1 MASRFGSLLAEL
13 KRRRVYHVAVAYIVV
28 GLGVLGAAE
37 LILDP
42 LGLEG
47 ARPLIVV
54 LTLLGFP
61 LALVLAWAYEI
72 KSEEPTL
79 IQPLGGEAVPS
90 SEDFTPPKVG
100 VAEERKAIV
109 VLPFDNMS
117 PDPNDAYF
125 SDGLTEEIITQL
137 SYLRS
142 LRVISRSSAMALKN
156 TQKDVRTIG
165 RELDVQY
172 VMEGSVRKAG
182 NSLRITAQ
190 LIDASSDEHLWAE
203 TYSRELEDVFE
214 IQSEIALSVADAMQ
228 ASLDARS
235 VERIKS
241 HPTESLDALDAYL
254 LGRHHVWS
262 LTEEGMSK
270 AKSYF
275 ERALELDPDY
285 ASAHFGLA
293 HWYLWAGG
301 TAFSILPAAEAIPR
315 GRAEAEW
322 AITLDPDLGDA
333 YGVLALIEMSYY
345 WDREKAYELAKVGVE
360 RSPSSGWAWTSYA
373 FVLLSLGRR
382 EESVEAVQRF
392 GELEPLEMLA
402 LLNVAWVNGCA
413 GRLDKA
419 LEYAKRSV
427 EVDSGFFGTV
437 FLAWVFQA
445 RGEHDKAWAEFARV
459 QDHWE
464 AIRRTKGAWML
475 AYAFARAGR
484 LEDFEESVADLERRV
499 AQGTAAW
506 SEVALAYIGVRD
518 YERALDCL
526 ERAPDERPPGSN
538 VTFTL
543 GFEPLFDPI
552 RDNPRFQQVLKRLG
566 LG

>member
-1 MASRFGSLLAEL
+1 M
-13 KRRRVYHVAVAYIVV
+13 VV

-37 LILDP
+37 VILDP

-79 IQPLGGEAVPS
+79 IEPLGGEAAQS
-90 SEDFTPPKVG
+90 SEDLTPPKVG
-100 VAEERKAIV
+100 VPEERKGIV

-137 SYLRS
+137 SNLRS
-142 LRVISRSSAMALKN
+142 LRVISRSSAMSLKN
-156 TQKDVRTIG
+156 TKKDVRTIG
-165 RELDVQY
+165 SELNVQY

-190 LIDASSDEHLWAE
+190 LIDASSDGHLWAE

-214 IQSEIALSVADAMQ
+214 IQSEIALSVAGALQ

-235 VERIKS
+235 VERIKT
-241 HPTESLDALDAYL
+241 HPTESLDAHDAYL
-254 LGRHHVWS
+254 LERHHVWS

-285 ASAHFGLA
+285 AYAHFGLA

-301 TAFSILPAAEAIPR
+301 TAFSILPAAEAIPI
-315 GRAEAEW
+315 GRAEAER
-322 AITLDPDLGDA
+322 AIELDPDLGDA
-333 YGVLALIEMSYY
+333 YGILAVIEMSYY
-345 WDREKAYELAKVGVE
+345 WDREKAYELAKLGVQ
-360 RSPSSGWAWTSYA
+360 RAPSSGLAWTSYA
-373 FVLLSLGRR
+373 IVLLSLGKR
-382 EESVEAVQRF
+382 EESLEAVQKF
-392 GELEPLEMLA
+392 SELEPLEVLS
-402 LLNVAWVNGCA
+402 LLNVVWVNGYA

-445 RGEHDKAWAEFARV
+445 RGEHDKAWAELARV
-459 QDHWE
+459 QDDWE
-464 AIRRTKGAWML
+464 AIRSTKGGWML
-475 AYAFARAGR
+475 AYAFAQAGR
-484 LEDFEESVADLERRV
+484 LEDFEESVTDLKRRV
-499 AQGTAAW
+499 AEGTAA
-506 SEVALAYIGVRD
+506 
-518 YERALDCL
+518 
-526 ERAPDERPPGSN
+526 
-538 VTFTL
+538 
-543 GFEPLFDPI
+543 
-552 RDNPRFQQVLKRLG
+552 
-566 LG
+566 